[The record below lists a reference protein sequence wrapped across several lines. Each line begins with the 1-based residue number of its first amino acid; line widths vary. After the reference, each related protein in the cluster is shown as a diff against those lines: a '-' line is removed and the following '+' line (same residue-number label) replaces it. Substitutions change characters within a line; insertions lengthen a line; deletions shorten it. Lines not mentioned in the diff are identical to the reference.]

1 MSYFLGMDAGGS
13 TTFAVITDEEGNIQ
27 GVGKSGNGN
36 HQINRHIAE
45 KNILA
50 ATNDALHE
58 AGLTVADITFAWF
71 GIAGGDRE
79 VDFVIL
85 RSMIGKLNLPA
96 YDISGDTL
104 IALRAGTTRPNGVVV
119 ICGTGVNCAGR
130 NRENDLYQCGG
141 FGYAYGDFG
150 GGGCLSVE
158 VFRSVVREWD
168 GRGQKTLL
176 TNLVLEMLDYSSVEE
191 MYHDFLDEAAQVPKD
206 LTRLLFPAV
215 EQGDEVARDILEYQG
230 VELGLSTQAV
240 INRLN
245 MQDEEFDVVL
255 AGSVVT
261 RSGNNI
267 IEDKIKA
274 YASEVAPKVQIVR
287 LTFEPVVGALLLAM
301 ESADQKISEDVYE
314 KLSQITDIGV
324 S

>member
-13 TTFAVITDEEGNIQ
+13 TTFAVITDEKGNIQ
-27 GVGKSGNGN
+27 GVGTSGNGN
-36 HQINRHIAE
+36 HQINRQVAE
-45 KNILA
+45 ENILA
-50 ATNDALHE
+50 ATYDALLE
-58 AGLTVADITFAWF
+58 ANLTVADITFAWF

-85 RSMIGKLNLPA
+85 RSIVGKLNFPA

-104 IALRAGTTRPNGVVV
+104 IALRAGTTRPNGVVI

-130 NRENDLYQCGG
+130 NRLNEMYQCGG
-141 FGYAYGDFG
+141 FGYSYGDFG
-150 GGGCLSVE
+150 GGSCLSVE
-158 VFRSVVREWD
+158 VFRAVLREWD
-168 GRGQKTLL
+168 GRGEKTLL
-176 TNLVLEMLDYSSVEE
+176 TNLVLEMLEYASVEE
-191 MYHDFLDEAAQVPKD
+191 MYHAFLDDATPVPKD

-215 EQGDEVARDILEYQG
+215 EQGDQVAREILEYQG

-240 INRLN
+240 INRLH

-267 IEDKIKA
+267 IEDKVKT
-274 YASEVAPKVQIVR
+274 YASEVAPKVNIVR
-287 LTFEPVVGALLLAM
+287 LTVEPVVGALLLAM
-301 ESADQKISEDVYE
+301 ESADRNISEDVYQAF
-314 KLSQITDIGV
+314 SQITDIGV